1 MSAHRATKHGRLS
14 GLAVLLFPGV
24 LAMLMSVPSVLM
36 GALAFDI
43 RDDFSISAG
52 EIGTAVSIFYLTST
66 LSTRVA
72 MPLLGRTSPMTM
84 TRLGLALSA
93 ATVLLTGVVGT
104 KVALFAMCAVAG
116 LANGIATPSANM
128 LIALNVPHRRQG
140 VAFGLRV
147 SAVPGAAAFAAA
159 GAWLV
164 AHTTLGWRGF
174 CAALG
179 ACLVVLL
186 VASLAGSSP
195 ALPSPSAKGAADGGN
210 GLLSLRLLAL
220 GGLLAATACSVL
232 SPFLVDGLIAGG
244 ASAGD
249 AALLLGISAWVG
261 VASRITTGLLADR
274 HPYPLRHLASAAA
287 MMCAAAIG
295 MTGLGFGQGTPVL
308 ATAALITFG
317 IGFAWPGLL
326 HHAAITLHPEH
337 MARATSYM
345 QIGTYVGALVGP
357 LVFGFLV
364 QFGSYRLA
372 WTATACVALLGGV
385 MLLLARRA
393 QSVRAT
399 T

>member
-1 MSAHRATKHGRLS
+1 MSAHRATRRS
-14 GLAVLLFPGV
+14 RWRGLAVLLFPGI
-24 LAMLMSVPSVLM
+24 LAMLMSVPSVLI
-36 GALAFDI
+36 GAWAFDI
-43 RDDFSISAG
+43 RDDFSISAA
-52 EIGTAVSIFYLTST
+52 EIGTAVSVFYLAST
-66 LSTRVA
+66 LATRLA
-72 MPLLGRTSPMTM
+72 MPQLSRTSPMTM
-84 TRLGLALSA
+84 TRLGLGLCAL
-93 ATVLLTGVVGT
+93 TVLLTGVVGT
-104 KVALFAMCAVAG
+104 KIALFAMCAVTG

-128 LIALNVPHRRQG
+128 LIALTVPPRRQG

-164 AHTTLGWRGF
+164 AHTTLGWRGL
-174 CAALG
+174 CAVLG
-179 ACLVVLL
+179 GCLAVLL

-195 ALPSPSAKGAADGGN
+195 HLPSPSSEAATDVGN
-210 GLLSLRLLAL
+210 GLSSLRLLAL

-244 ASAGD
+244 ASPGD

-261 VASRITTGLLADR
+261 VTSRITTGLLADR
-274 HPYPLRHLASAAA
+274 HPYPLRHVASAAA

-295 MTGLGFGQGTPVL
+295 MTGLGFGHGTPVL
-308 ATAALITFG
+308 ATAAMVTFG

-345 QIGTYVGALVGP
+345 QMGTYVGALVGP

-364 QFGSYRLA
+364 QFGSFRLA
-372 WTATACVALLGGV
+372 WTVTACVALCGGV
-385 MLLLARRA
+385 MLLLARRS
-393 QSVRAT
+393 QSVRTA
-399 T
+399 